1 MLYPD
6 TALPI
11 GGKIDTAH
19 AHYCDHIYLV
29 DDMGTVLGAR
39 AALPHPTTGE
49 NLFDYFSVP
58 TGERTLMQKHLSR
71 YGEEL
76 YLLASP
82 KAPLLV
88 LPAPFAGT
96 RTMLIS
102 VPDAAILPQVQT
114 VGAYADLFADFLACS
129 PTLLAKKHT
138 KSEADYAAVQEWIL
152 PCRDA
157 FLPKAPRDT
166 DVYLAR
172 TLLCARVTR
181 LATLLGCTVEYD
193 ASGIGYASVQN
204 ASYSLLE
211 GCLAALFLFARR
223 AAVDRSLAL
232 FVERGELASPTLHA
246 VLTLVDEDDPL
257 TELLPARQSASSKG
271 LHLDAYLS
279 STKEKEL
286 HISFTYCTPPLEQQ
300 ELRTDPASIFK
311 SYL

>member
-11 GGKIDTAH
+11 GGRIDTAH
-19 AHYCDHIYLV
+19 QRYRDHIYLV
-29 DDMGTVLGAR
+29 DEAGIVLGSR
-39 AALPHPTTGE
+39 AALPHPTVGE
-49 NLFDYFSVP
+49 NLFDILSVP
-58 TGERTLMQKHLSR
+58 SGERVLLQKHLSR
-71 YGEEL
+71 YKEEL

-88 LPAPFAGT
+88 LPSPFAGT
-96 RTMLIS
+96 RTLLVS
-102 VPDAAILPQVQT
+102 VPDTAILPRLHGI
-114 VGAYADLFADFLACS
+114 GAYADLFEGFLICS
-129 PTLLAKKHT
+129 PTLLAEKHI
-138 KSEADYAAVQEWIL
+138 KSEENYATIQEWIL

-181 LATLLGCTVEYD
+181 LAELCGCTLQYD

-204 ASYSLLE
+204 ASYSMLE

-223 AAVDRSLAL
+223 AAADRSLAL

-246 VLTLVDEDDPL
+246 VLTLDNKNDPL
-257 TELLPARQSASSKG
+257 TELLPAKQSADSKG

-286 HISFTYCTPPLEQQ
+286 HISFTYCTRPIEQQ
-300 ELRTDPASIFK
+300 ELRTSH
-311 SYL
+311 SLLST